1 MSSANAK
8 EGGAVTKYD
17 SVFDAVVVGA
27 GNGGLTGALTLC
39 KAGKKVLLL
48 ERHNIPGG
56 CGTTFRRGRF
66 EFEVAL
72 HQLYDISNNYRGEKG
87 SLRRLF
93 EELNVWNKIDFV
105 LQEEAFRLA
114 IPGVGEIV
122 LPGSHDGFVKK
133 LQELAPDEAD
143 AIREYQALVDKIA
156 EETALLYESVA
167 EDEPLTKEK
176 VPTIF
181 EFGSLTGKEVLDRYF
196 KNSIVKGVYKALFGY
211 LGMPVDRVPF
221 LALAALYARGEGT
234 CYVKGGSQAMSN
246 ALADEFLASGGT
258 IRFNTAVEKILVEDG
273 SVRGV
278 VTGAGEIFKTDT
290 ILCNANKINVYVDMI
305 EEQHVPES
313 VFAELR
319 VSTLS
324 MSSFGLFIG
333 LDCTA
338 QEAGIKNAT
347 SFMAAPLNMPR
358 MRYDVGLHQT
368 SVIPGGYMSCYNID
382 DPDCSPKGTSVI
394 TILSSQT
401 ADSWINLPPE
411 KYHEAKMQYASKL
424 LDFLYQFYPKIKG
437 HIEEMEAFT
446 PLTLMRYIN
455 SPGGCIYGVD
465 AYFKDLIAN
474 KMQARSPINGLYFC
488 GASLLFGGFNT
499 TLTSGYTAAKLILKD
514 STGRKPKAPTAFEG
528 LAGLDSIRK
537 EIEVSQRYNLDHRC
551 NRGSIKRALDVL
563 HPGNIEYRVTEI
575 RKETDSAKTIRLTST
590 DGYLPPFVPGQ
601 YINLEVDIDGIRTSR
616 PYSIASPAT
625 QRAYY
630 EITVRTAK
638 NGFVSDY
645 LLGQLKVGNLLT
657 GSGPAGN
664 FYRIGPV
671 HDKRL
676 ILIAGGSG
684 ITPFMSM
691 LQTDFEKANRDYQI
705 DLIYGCAR
713 EEDIIFKTR
722 LRKLEK
728 AGFVK
733 IHPVISE
740 PGADCRERQGFVT
753 ADIIR
758 DVAGDVAH
766 CTFFLCGPTVM
777 YDFVLPELQKLGVSD
792 RQIRREVQTAPDDPT
807 KLPGWPHGIGGKD
820 QFTVTLPDGRTL
832 TANAG
837 ETVLIALERAGVVVP
852 SLCRGGECSACRTKL
867 LSGKVFHPAS
877 ELLRKSDTKF
887 GYIHPCV
894 TYPIGDVEILL

>member
-1 MSSANAK
+1 MSSSHAK
-8 EGGAVTKYD
+8 EGRDLTKHN

-93 EELNVWNKIDFV
+93 EELNVWNKIEFV
-105 LQEEAFRLA
+105 LQKEAFRLA

-122 LPGSHDGFVKK
+122 LPGDHDGFVRKI
-133 LQELAPDEAD
+133 QEIAPDHAD
-143 AIREYQALVDKIA
+143 AIREYQALVDKIG
-156 EETALLYESVA
+156 EETALLYKSVA

-176 VPTIF
+176 APIIF

-196 KNSIVKGVYKALFGY
+196 KNSIVKGIYKALFGY

-221 LALAALYARGEGT
+221 LALAALYARGDGT

-258 IRFNTAVEKILVEDG
+258 IKFNTAVEKILVEDG
-273 SVRGV
+273 AVRGV
-278 VTGAGEIFKTDT
+278 MTDAGESFKTDT
-290 ILCNANKINVYVDMI
+290 VLCNANKINVYVDMI

-313 VFAELR
+313 VFADLR
-319 VSTLS
+319 VSTPS

-338 QEAGIKNAT
+338 EEAGIRNAT
-347 SFMAAPLNMPR
+347 SFMAAPLNAPR

-368 SVIPGGYMSCYNID
+368 SVIPGGYMSCYSID
-382 DPDCSPKGTSVI
+382 DPDCSPEGTSML

-401 ADSWINLPPE
+401 ADSWISLPPE
-411 KYHEAKMQYASKL
+411 KYHEAKMQYATKL
-424 LDFLYQFYPKIKG
+424 LDFLYQFYPKIRG

-465 AYFKDLIAN
+465 AYFKDLVAN
-474 KMQARSPINGLYFC
+474 KMQARSPIKGLYFC

-499 TLTSGYTAAKLILKD
+499 TLTSGHTAARLILKD
-514 STGRKPKAPTAFEG
+514 QTKNEAQGRAGFEG
-528 LAGLDSIRK
+528 LAGLDSIQK
-537 EIEVSQRYNLDHRC
+537 EIEVGKRYNLDHRC
-551 NRGSIKRALDVL
+551 NRGGIKRALDVL
-563 HPGNIEYRVTEI
+563 HPKRIEYRVTEI
-575 RKETDSAKTIRLTST
+575 RRETDSARTIRLAPTG
-590 DGYLPPFVPGQ
+590 GYLPPFVPGQ
-601 YINLEVDIDGIRTSR
+601 YINLEVEIDGIRTSR
-616 PYSIASPAT
+616 PYSISSPAT
-625 QRAYY
+625 QRACY
-630 EITVRTAK
+630 EITVRSAR

-645 LLGQLKVGNLLT
+645 LLGSLKVGDLVSS
-657 GSGPAGN
+657 SGPAGN
-664 FYRIGPV
+664 FYRIPDV
-671 HDKRL
+671 HGKRL
-676 ILIAGGSG
+676 VFIAGGSG

-691 LQTDFEKANRDYQI
+691 LQTDADKLDRGCRI

-713 EEDIIFKTR
+713 EQDIIFKTR

-733 IHPVISE
+733 THPVISE

-753 ADIIR
+753 ADIIK
-758 DVAGDVAH
+758 DVAGDITQ
-766 CTFFLCGPTVM
+766 CTFFLSGPTAM

-792 RQIRREVQTAPDDPT
+792 RQIRREVQTASDDAT
-807 KLPGWPHGIGGKD
+807 KLPGWPQGISGKD
-820 QFTVTLPDGRTL
+820 QFTVSLPDGRKL
-832 TANAG
+832 AATAC
-837 ETVLIALERAGVVVP
+837 ETVLVALERAGVTVP

-867 LSGKVFHPAS
+867 RSGRVFHPPS
-877 ELLRKSDTKF
+877 ELLRKSDMRF

-894 TYPIGDVEILL
+894 TYPISNIEIML